1 MARPIHQLLV
11 PNVPVWMLEEIVKAI
26 RAFFWTGKKQVRGD
40 QCLVS
45 WDAICQP
52 KCFGGL
58 RVKDLHLLG
67 LALRARWDW
76 LKRTDPSR
84 PWQGLPS
91 LQDENATAIFQGLF
105 KVQIGN
111 GRDAFFWSDKWIEG
125 LTAAD
130 IAPAVVAA
138 VPTRRKNARR
148 RFEALQEN
156 RWVLEITQPLTDE
169 GCRQCVSLWL

>member
-1 MARPIHQLLV
+1 MARLIHQLLV
-11 PNVPVWMLEEIVKAI
+11 PNAPVWMLEEIVKAI
-26 RAFFWTGKKQVRGD
+26 RAFFWTGKKQVRGG

-58 RVKDLHLLG
+58 GVKDLHLLG

-111 GRDAFFWSDKWIEG
+111 GRDAFFG
-125 LTAAD
+125 
-130 IAPAVVAA
+130 V
-138 VPTRRKNARR
+138 KNGSR
-148 RFEALQEN
+148 
-156 RWVLEITQPLTDE
+156 
-169 GCRQCVSLWL
+169 VSLQLTLPQL